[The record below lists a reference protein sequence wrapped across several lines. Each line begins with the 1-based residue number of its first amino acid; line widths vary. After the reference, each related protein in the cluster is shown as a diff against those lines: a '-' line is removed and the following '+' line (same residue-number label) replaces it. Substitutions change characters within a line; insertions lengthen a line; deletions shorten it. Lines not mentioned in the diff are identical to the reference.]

1 MSTPMHLG
9 WNRNHHLCHRF
20 WRLLVS
26 RHGHL
31 RCRNQH
37 VAAIGAWNNWKHEH
51 QQSSEKWELPDW
63 KGTRGQLQQLWSCP
77 KSCDQH
83 ISDDNRWHISVPL
96 NLGTLTGASC
106 SFYDSMFENLKTLAK
121 HNIWGQA
128 RLAKLEPGFPPQRPE
143 MKWRP
148 SPVALRGENNLTTR
162 RKPGENCGHDRRSAM
177 GWVLGWVLSGR
188 SASGTWWNPIVQ
200 LQ

>member
-1 MSTPMHLG
+1 MATLCLSTCRSHWSLEQLEA
-9 WNRNHHLCHRF
+9 WTSAVLRKVRAAWLE
-20 WRLLVS
+20 
-26 RHGHL
+26 RHKRTASAALIMPQIL
-31 RCRNQH
+31 RS
-37 VAAIGAWNNWKHEH
+37 A
-51 QQSSEKWELPDW
+51 
-63 KGTRGQLQQLWSCP
+63 
-77 KSCDQH
+77 H
-83 ISDDNRWHISVPL
+83 IRWHLSVPL